1 MSDKV
6 IRSEI
11 RPVPTDDEL
20 TAILAAIDEVWPRPE
35 DQPAPQEATTTS
47 RWRFAGRW
55 WTKPTPVHRPRP

>member
-11 RPVPTDDEL
+11 RPVPTDEEL
-20 TAILAAIDEVWPRPE
+20 AAILAAIDQVWPRPE
-35 DQPAPQEATTTS
+35 DQSPAEDTPATT

-55 WTKPTPVHRPRP
+55 WTKPTPVHRSRP